1 MSVSHLETTS
11 GSHLNIATSG
21 AFPSAASQ
29 RAGSTWLWFAGEAGR
44 QVQGSTEP
52 VSLLGM
58 ESRVSWWPRIIA
70 PILVNTSES
79 RGELLKVLM
88 PAFYP
93 QRLCCDWPGV
103 WPVRD

>member
-1 MSVSHLETTS
+1 MSVSHPETTS
-11 GSHLNIATSG
+11 GSHLNIAASG

-29 RAGSTWLWFAGEAGR
+29 RAGSTWLWFAGEARR

-52 VSLLGM
+52 ASLLGM
-58 ESRVSWWPRIIA
+58 ESQVSWWPRTIA
-70 PILVNTSES
+70 PKLVNTSES

-93 QRLCCDWPGV
+93 QRLYCDWSGIC
-103 WPVRD
+103 PVSD